1 MELDLPTNKRTTRRK
16 SQTLSAKNKSQRKSK
31 SQKNSGEVKLLSG
44 DSGEIKLLE
53 SLISKGPV
61 TIVLV
66 FSPTCPHCVSYKPI
80 WEQLCK
86 VPGRKAN
93 MVSVESSVYQKTP
106 LSQKKPVSSV
116 PTVLYVDS
124 EGKVSEAGQPRD
136 KEVMT
141 NAVKL
146 LPGSD
151 LPASLIGSQGSTGQ
165 RMEQATVKEP
175 QEVPEPQ
182 VPEPQSPEVPQ
193 EPTDEEDGF
202 ERSGDPL
209 TDLDND
215 LNLDFKPMEG
225 AKIPGTRISNNPLHP
240 LPATVIPGSDKKPA
254 TAAVNQSGGFQ
265 RGGNPWAAFMMA
277 AAQQA
282 APAAAL
288 FGAYSLMPARSSGL
302 AAPEAKTKKA
312 KRTSRKKTKRSKST
326 A

>member
-1 MELDLPTNKRTTRRK
+1 MNLGMNLPTNKRTTRRK
-16 SQTLSAKNKSQRKSK
+16 SLSINRDKSQRKSK
-31 SQKNSGEVKLLSG
+31 SKSKAKSQSKSDGIELLSG

-53 SLISKGPV
+53 SLISKGPL

-66 FSPTCPHCVSYKPI
+66 FSPSCSHCVSYKPI
-80 WEQLCK
+80 WEQLCN

-93 MVSVESSVYQKTP
+93 MVSVESSVYRKTP

-124 EGKVSEAGQPRD
+124 EGKVSEAGEPRNT
-136 KEVMT
+136 EVMT

-151 LPASLIGSQGSTGQ
+151 LPASLIGSQSPS
-165 RMEQATVKEP
+165 ATVTGP
-175 QEVPEPQ
+175 QKQPEP
-182 VPEPQSPEVPQ
+182 PVPQ
-193 EPTDEEDGF
+193 NPPIQEDNEF

-209 TDLDND
+209 TELDND
-215 LNLDFKPMEG
+215 LDFKPMEG
-225 AKIPGTRISNNPLHP
+225 AVIPGTSISDNPLHP
-240 LPATVIPGSDKKPA
+240 MPATVVTGSNKKPA
-254 TAAVNQSGGFQ
+254 TSQSGGFQ
-265 RGGNPWAAFMMA
+265 QGGNPWAAFMMA

-302 AAPEAKTKKA
+302 EAPERKTRKKRASRKA
-312 KRTSRKKTKRSKST
+312 KAKGSKPRL
-326 A
+326 

>member
-1 MELDLPTNKRTTRRK
+1 MDTGMNLGMNFPTNKRTTRRK
-16 SQTLSAKNKSQRKSK
+16 SLSINRDKSQRKSK
-31 SQKNSGEVKLLSG
+31 SKSKAKSQSKSDGIELLSG

-66 FSPTCPHCVSYKPI
+66 FSPSCPHCVSYKPI
-80 WEQLCK
+80 WEQLCN

-106 LSQKKPVSSV
+106 LSQKKPVRSV

-124 EGKVSEAGQPRD
+124 EGKVSEAGEPRNT
-136 KEVMT
+136 EVMT

-151 LPASLIGSQGSTGQ
+151 LPASLIGSQSPPGQ
-165 RMEQATVKEP
+165 EQ
-175 QEVPEPQ
+175 QEQPV
-182 VPEPQSPEVPQ
+182 PQSPPIQ
-193 EPTDEEDGF
+193 EDNEF

-209 TDLDND
+209 TELDND
-215 LNLDFKPMEG
+215 LDFKPMEG
-225 AKIPGTRISNNPLHP
+225 SVVPGTSISDNPLHP
-240 LPATVIPGSDKKPA
+240 MPATVVTGSNKKPA
-254 TAAVNQSGGFQ
+254 TSQSGGFQ
-265 RGGNPWAAFMMA
+265 QGGNPWAAFMMA

-302 AAPEAKTKKA
+302 EAPERKTRK
-312 KRTSRKKTKRSKST
+312 KRTSRKAKGSK
-326 A
+326 ARL

>member
-1 MELDLPTNKRTTRRK
+1 MEMEMDISNLIHSSKRTTLRKNRR
-16 SQTLSAKNKSQRKSK
+16 SQRSQRKSLK
-31 SQKNSGEVKLLSG
+31 SKSSEVKLLSG

-124 EGKVSEAGQPRD
+124 EGKVSEAGSPRD
-136 KEVMT
+136 TEVMT

-151 LPASLIGSQGSTGQ
+151 LPATLVSGSNNVDNVTPPATNPDS
-165 RMEQATVKEP
+165 MDNVTVKNTM
-175 QEVPEPQ
+175 EV
-182 VPEPQSPEVPQ
+182 
-193 EPTDEEDGF
+193 EDPLDDF

-215 LNLDFKPMEG
+215 LDFKPLAG
-225 AKIPGTRISNNPLHP
+225 AVVPGTRVSNNPLHP
-240 LPATVIPGSDKKPA
+240 LPATVVPA
-254 TAAVNQSGGFQ
+254 SKSSTKSTQAGFQ
-265 RGGNPWAAFMMA
+265 QGGNPWAAFVL

-288 FGAYSLMPARSSGL
+288 FGAYSLMPSVSSRSSGL
-302 AAPEAKTKKA
+302 GAPERK
-312 KRTSRKKTKRSKST
+312 KRTSRKTKRSKVYKRV